1 MEYSNKSR
9 RTLSQALRT
18 DDLSAEAR
26 AFLKPTGR
34 PPTPPAVGVVPTPIV
49 REVSQ
54 SATRSLA
61 CADTTLDDSPPLA
74 RLADPPPPARPVSMT
89 FRLAPEIPV
98 ALLRASVERKVR
110 QQRPF
115 TQQEIVTEAIKHWL
129 KVNGFLT

>member
-34 PPTPPAVGVVPTPIV
+34 PPTPPTVGVVPTPIV
-49 REVSQ
+49 REVS
-54 SATRSLA
+54 RSTALSPV
-61 CADTTLDDSPPLA
+61 CADTAHDDSPPLA
-74 RLADPPPPARPVSMT
+74 RPIDPLPPARPVSMT
-89 FRLAPEIPV
+89 FRLAPEIPM

>member
-1 MEYSNKSR
+1 MEYSNQSR

-34 PPTPPAVGVVPTPIV
+34 PPTPPAMGVVPTPIV
-49 REVSQ
+49 REVS
-54 SATRSLA
+54 RSTALSPA
-61 CADTTLDDSPPLA
+61 CADTTPDDSPPLA
-74 RLADPPPPARPVSMT
+74 RPADPPPPARPVSMT

-115 TQQEIVTEAIKHWL
+115 TQQEIVTEAVKHWL

>member
-18 DDLSAEAR
+18 DDLSPEAL

-34 PPTPPAVGVVPTPIV
+34 SPAPQEMGVVPTPIV
-49 REVSQ
+49 REVSR
-54 SATRSLA
+54 SAAPSPV
-61 CADTTLDDSPPLA
+61 CADTTHDDILPLA
-74 RLADPPPPARPVSMT
+74 RPIDPPPPARPVSMT
-89 FRLAPEIPV
+89 FRLAPEIPA

-110 QQRPF
+110 HQRPF

-129 KVNGFLT
+129 KVNGFPA

>member
-1 MEYSNKSR
+1 MEYLNKSR

-34 PPTPPAVGVVPTPIV
+34 PLTPPAMNTVPAPIV

-54 SATRSLA
+54 SATRSPA

-89 FRLAPEIPV
+89 FRLAPEIPM

>member
-34 PPTPPAVGVVPTPIV
+34 PPTPPTVGVVPTPIV
-49 REVSQ
+49 REVS
-54 SATRSLA
+54 RSTALSPV
-61 CADTTLDDSPPLA
+61 CADTAHDDSPPLA
-74 RLADPPPPARPVSMT
+74 RPIDPLPPAGPVSMT

>member
-34 PPTPPAVGVVPTPIV
+34 PPTPPAMGVVPASIV

-54 SATRSLA
+54 SVTRSPVSEDNA
-61 CADTTLDDSPPLA
+61 PGESPPLA
-74 RLADPPPPARPVSMT
+74 RPIDPLPPARPVSMT
-89 FRLAPEIPV
+89 FRLAPEIPM